1 MPHCDYCQGT
11 GTIPPA
17 SAFSLPMK
25 CYRCAGTGQI
35 SWQDLRPGDHVCYF
49 YDDKADLYKHVAKF
63 FAEGLSRK
71 ERCVYAFDDK
81 ADFEQ
86 LDKALANAGVQVR
99 KEHARGALCYLT
111 KEETYLAGGKF
122 NPEAVID
129 NWRGLLS
136 SSLDEGYTGVRGVG
150 EATWALKE
158 PSHCHE
164 LINYELM
171 VDLFFLNEQPR
182 ITGICAYPR
191 KKFPDTVLDGARLSH
206 RLIFQD

>member
-25 CYRCAGTGQI
+25 CYRCAGTGHI

-49 YDDKADLYKHVAKF
+49 YDDRAELYRNMARF
-63 FAEGLSRK
+63 FAEGLKLK
-71 ERCVYAFDDK
+71 ERCVYVFDK
-81 ADFEQ
+81 
-86 LDKALANAGVQVR
+86 LDAKGLDAALRAEGVDGP
-99 KEHARGALCYLT
+99 KERAKGALCYLT
-111 KEETYLAGGKF
+111 KDETYLAGGSFDAEGIIEK
-122 NPEAVID
+122 
-129 NWRGLLS
+129 WRGLLNS
-136 SSLDEGYTGVRGVG
+136 TLDEGYTGIRGLG
-150 EATWALKE
+150 EAGWALHE

-182 ITGICAYPR
+182 ITGICAYER
-191 KKFPDTVLDGARLSH
+191 DKFPDTVIDGAKLSH